1 MIIYVHSKYREI
13 QNANRAGYEDLAA
26 LTIGAEKNPLEPY
39 SDARDTV
46 NINSEALNGKALLDS
61 VNGMYDEFRSEA
73 SRYHDSI
80 MGNWQA
86 GTGRNNAESVFE
98 EFMQSADK
106 YKQILQDV
114 SDSIADAIKNYQ
126 M

>member
-1 MIIYVHSKYREI
+1 MHQEFDFPYFL
-13 QNANRAGYEDLAA
+13 QNLVN
-26 LTIGAEKNPLEPY
+26 
-39 SDARDTV
+39 TV
-46 NINSEALNGKALLDS
+46 TLGKK
-61 VNGMYDEFRSEA
+61 G
-73 SRYHDSI
+73 
-80 MGNWQA
+80 
-86 GTGRNNAESVFE
+86 E